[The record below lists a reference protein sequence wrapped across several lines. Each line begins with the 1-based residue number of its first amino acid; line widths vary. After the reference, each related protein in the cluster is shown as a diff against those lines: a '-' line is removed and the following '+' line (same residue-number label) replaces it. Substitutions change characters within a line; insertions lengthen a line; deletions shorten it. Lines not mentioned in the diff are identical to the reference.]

1 MSKLHKRFYL
11 AIDQGGQSSRAILF
25 GSKGC
30 AIDRAQFEVP
40 TQRAGD
46 GGCALFYI
54 YRRPFISST

>member
-1 MSKLHKRFYL
+1 MGKVRKPFYL

-25 GSKGC
+25 DSKGC

-46 GGCALFYI
+46 GGYAPFYI
-54 YRRPFISST
+54 